1 MQISSNYNNAY
12 YPQKNFSADQSVK
25 KTENVKEDDK
35 ILTYEDIEEQSWED
49 YANGKVDP
57 DVHFRLVCASFT
69 ASLVEAYQQSGS
81 LDNIFGKMKRVQQER
96 LKANNPNEI
105 AVEIN
110 KDISAL
116 NNNFN
121 VPSSNMTPEE
131 NQRLNNKAKDF
142 LFEILQDIKV

>member
-1 MQISSNYNNAY
+1 MQISSSYNNAY
-12 YPQKNFSADQSVK
+12 YTRQNIGVDQSVK

-35 ILTYEDIEEQSWED
+35 ILTYADIEEQSWED

-57 DVHFRLVCASFT
+57 DVHFRLVCASLT
-69 ASLVEAYQQSGS
+69 ASLIEASKDGFQG
-81 LDNIFGKMKRVQQER
+81 NPFGEMKRVQQER
-96 LKANNPNEI
+96 LKADTPDEI

-121 VPSSNMTPEE
+121 APSSNMTPEE
-131 NQRLNNKAKDF
+131 NQRLNNKAKDI
-142 LFEILQDIKV
+142 LFEILQDLKV

>member
-1 MQISSNYNNAY
+1 MQISSSYNNAY

-57 DVHFRLVCASFT
+57 DVHFRLVCASLT
-69 ASLVEAYQQSGS
+69 ASLVEASKDGFQG
-81 LDNIFGKMKRVQQER
+81 NPFGEMKRVQQER
-96 LKANNPNEI
+96 LKADTPSEI

-110 KDISAL
+110 KDIFAL

-121 VPSSNMTPEE
+121 AVLPGMTKEE